1 MASFTY
7 PYQLQYLL
15 LFKIISWPYAFILTE
30 IFTGFRTF
38 NMNENRTIL
47 KERESA
53 MADMK
58 FTYVVSCQLYGA
70 QKKSSDEGDHS
81 RYSNIL
87 DLMLT

>member
-1 MASFTY
+1 M
-7 PYQLQYLL
+7 LL
-15 LFKIISWPYAFILTE
+15 STE

-81 RYSNIL
+81 RYLNIL